1 MRDDFVQ
8 NALSDAPDADSARE
22 RPLTAQDVMA
32 LINKTRQRGFALRD
46 LVQASPDATFQSVD
60 LIKHNDAS
68 FADLPQ
74 DDLQSDDR
82 PAHSDAP
89 EMDDLAN
96 LVAHRQSQATQSA
109 QNDGLGPSDDTAAM
123 SDLAQAFEQTQ
134 SESAPMDPETAQ
146 TEAPQPQTDQASY
159 DAGHEAGFSEG
170 FAQGHQAGIEKAQT
184 EIQEQSRQEI
194 ADELEAEKFAALN
207 NTLSVL
213 NILVAELTNV
223 LDDETTDLSDQL
235 TQTVYSLVSERVG
248 QHIDS
253 HPQDFIDKIE
263 TLADRITSTVAD
275 CTIRVAPQD
284 YDIIQSQADQSEF
297 ASLAKFVSDDTL
309 TRGDVKIRA
318 GNIRF
323 WSMS

>member
-8 NALSDAPDADSARE
+8 NAPSDALDADSARE

-68 FADLPQ
+68 IADLQ
-74 DDLQSDDR
+74 TDDR

-96 LVAHRQSQATQSA
+96 LVANRQSQATQSA
-109 QNDGLGPSDDTAAM
+109 QNDGLGQSDDTAAM

-134 SESAPMDPETAQ
+134 SESAPMDPETAHSE
-146 TEAPQPQTDQASY
+146 TPQPQTDQASY

-318 GNIRF
+318 GNIRLVDVLKDAQ
-323 WSMS
+323 